1 MTWRSIT
8 EKARALAGLI
18 ALTGCQSIPE
28 ASLEQADVLIMRGQI
43 FDGTGNPAQSADI
56 AIRDDKIIFVGS
68 EGHRRFQ
75 VDTVIDAIGLVVAPG
90 FIDPH
95 THAGSDLASEDDS
108 RRANLAFA
116 FQGVTTVVVGND
128 GHGSTRVR
136 EMAEKANNQGIGTNV
151 AYLAGFGYLRKQ
163 VIGNI
168 DRAPTK
174 VELERMK
181 TAMTG
186 AMCEGAYGL
195 SAGLYYTPQNF
206 AKTDEVITL
215 AKVAAR
221 FGGYYDTHM
230 RDESTYNI
238 GVAGALREAIEISRQ
253 SGAPLHVSHIK
264 ALGPAVWGHS
274 ARMITL
280 IEDARAEGMKI
291 TADQYP
297 WTASGTRISN
307 ALMPRWSL
315 SGGLEGLRTR
325 LKSAETRKKIQS
337 EIVQNLERRGGAS
350 RLLITA
356 GLGEAEVTVGKNLAE
371 IADAQGID
379 PVLAAVRIVEKGD
392 ARVASFNM
400 NPDDIKAFA
409 QRNWVV
415 TGSDGSTGHPR
426 KYASFPKAY
435 QDFVVRDQLLSLA
448 QFIRRSSGQ
457 TADIT
462 GLKDRG
468 YLKAGMVADIVLFD
482 PKKFSPRATY
492 QLPTELTAGVVHL
505 FVNGVRLIENGEYRG
520 ALPGQPLLKDNQ
532 C

>member
-1 MTWRSIT
+1 MKWSSIIGET
-8 EKARALAGLI
+8 LALSGLI
-18 ALTGCQSIPE
+18 ALTGCQLIPDTRL
-28 ASLEQADVLIMRGQI
+28 AQADVLITGGQL
-43 FDGTGNPAQSADI
+43 FDGTGSPAQSADV
-56 AIRDDKIIFVGS
+56 AIRNDKIIFVGS
-68 EGHRRFQ
+68 DARLKYTAETR
-75 VDTVIDAIGLVVAPG
+75 IDATGLVVAPG

-95 THAGSDLASEDDS
+95 THAGSDLGSEDAK

-128 GHGSTRVR
+128 GHGSTKIR
-136 EMAEKANNQGIGTNV
+136 ETAEEARRQGIGTNV
-151 AYLAGFGYLRKQ
+151 AYLAGFGHLRKE
-163 VIGNI
+163 VIGDL
-168 DRAPTK
+168 DRAPTTS
-174 VELERMK
+174 ELEQMK
-181 TAMTG
+181 TAITA

-206 AKTDEVITL
+206 AKTEEVIAL
-215 AKVAAR
+215 AKIAAR
-221 FGGYYDTHM
+221 FDGYYDTHM

-274 ARMITL
+274 ARMINL
-280 IEDARAEGMKI
+280 IEDARAEGMNV

-307 ALMPRWSL
+307 ALMPRWAL
-315 SGGLEGLRTR
+315 SGGLEGLRAR
-325 LKSAETRKKIQS
+325 LESPETRKKIKS

-350 RLLITA
+350 SLLITSR
-356 GLGEAEVTVGKNLAE
+356 LGEADVTAGQSLAE
-371 IADAQGID
+371 IAEAQGID

-409 QRNWVV
+409 QRAWVV

-435 QDFVVRDQLLSLA
+435 QDFVVRDELLSLA

-457 TADIT
+457 TADII
-462 GLKDRG
+462 GFKDRG
-468 YLKAGMVADIVLFD
+468 YLKTGMAADIVLFD

-492 QLPTELTAGVVHL
+492 QLPTELSAGVVYL
-505 FVNGVRLIENGEYRG
+505 LVNGALVIQNSQYSGS
-520 ALPGQPLLKDNQ
+520 LPGQPLLKESQ

>member
-1 MTWRSIT
+1 MKWSSIIGT
-8 EKARALAGLI
+8 TLALSGLI
-18 ALTGCQSIPE
+18 ALAGCQSIPDTRL
-28 ASLEQADVLIMRGQI
+28 AQADVLITGGQL
-43 FDGTGNPAQSADI
+43 FDGTGSPAQSADV
-56 AIRDDKIIFVGS
+56 AIRNDKVIFVGPDARLKYTA
-68 EGHRRFQ
+68 ETR
-75 VDTVIDAIGLVVAPG
+75 IDATGLVVAPG

-95 THAGSDLASEDDS
+95 THAGSDLGSEDAK

-128 GHGSTRVR
+128 GHGSTKIR
-136 EMAEKANNQGIGTNV
+136 EMAEDARQQGIGTNV
-151 AYLAGFGYLRKQ
+151 AYLAGFGHLRKE
-163 VIGNI
+163 VIGDL
-168 DRAPTK
+168 DRAPTTG
-174 VELERMK
+174 ELEQMR
-181 TAMTG
+181 TAITT
-186 AMCEGAYGL
+186 AMCEGALGL

-206 AKTDEVITL
+206 AKTEEVVAL
-215 AKVAAR
+215 AKIAAR

-253 SGAPLHVSHIK
+253 SGAALQVSHIK

-274 ARMITL
+274 TRMIAL
-280 IEDARAEGMKI
+280 IEDAHAEGIKI

-307 ALMPRWSL
+307 ALMPRWAL
-315 SGGLEGLRTR
+315 SGGLEGLRER
-325 LKSAETRKKIQS
+325 LKSIETRSKIEA
-337 EIVQNLERRGGAS
+337 EIVKNLERRGGAS

-356 GLGEAEVTVGKNLAE
+356 GLGEADVTVGQNLAE
-371 IADAQGID
+371 VADAQGIE

-409 QRNWVV
+409 RRDWVV

-435 QDFVVRDQLLSLA
+435 QDFVVRDKLFSLG

-462 GLKDRG
+462 GLGDRG
-468 YLKAGMVADIVLFD
+468 YLKAGMAADIVLFD
-482 PKKFSPRATY
+482 PKKFLPRATY
-492 QLPTELTAGVVHL
+492 ELPTELSAGVAYL
-505 FVNGVRLIENGEYRG
+505 LVNGALVIENGQYSG
-520 ALPGQPLLKDNQ
+520 ALPGRPLLKDNQ

>member
-1 MTWRSIT
+1 MKWSSIIGKT
-8 EKARALAGLI
+8 LALSGLI
-18 ALTGCQSIPE
+18 ALTGCQLIPDTRL
-28 ASLEQADVLIMRGQI
+28 AQADVLITGGQL
-43 FDGTGNPAQSADI
+43 FDGTGSPAQSADV
-56 AIRDDKIIFVGS
+56 AIRNDKIIFVGS
-68 EGHRRFQ
+68 DARLKYTAETR
-75 VDTVIDAIGLVVAPG
+75 IDATGLVVAPG

-95 THAGSDLASEDDS
+95 THAGSDLDSEDAT

-128 GHGSTRVR
+128 GHGSTEVR
-136 EMAEKANNQGIGTNV
+136 DMADNARRQGIGTNV

-163 VIGNI
+163 AIGNI
-168 DRAPTK
+168 DRAPTDD
-174 VELERMK
+174 ELERMK
-181 TAMTG
+181 TAMAG
-186 AMCEGAYGL
+186 AMCDGAYGL

-206 AKTDEVITL
+206 AATDEVIAL
-215 AKVAAR
+215 AKIAAR
-221 FGGYYDTHM
+221 FDGYYDTHM

-274 ARMITL
+274 ARMISL
-280 IEDARAEGMKI
+280 IENARAEGMKV

-307 ALMPRWSL
+307 ALMPRWAL
-315 SGGLEGLRTR
+315 SGGLEGLRAR
-325 LKSAETRKKIQS
+325 LESPETRKKIKS

-350 RLLITA
+350 RLLITSR
-356 GLGEAEVTVGKNLAE
+356 LGEADVTAGQSLAE
-371 IADAQGID
+371 IAEAQGID

-400 NPDDIKAFA
+400 NSDDIKAFA
-409 QRNWVV
+409 QRAWVV

-435 QDFVVRDQLLSLA
+435 QDFVVGDELLSLA

-457 TADIT
+457 TADII
-462 GLKDRG
+462 GFKDRG
-468 YLKAGMVADIVLFD
+468 YLKTGMAADIVLFD

-492 QLPTELTAGVVHL
+492 QLPTELSAGVVYL
-505 FVNGVRLIENGEYRG
+505 LVNGALVIQNSQYSGS
-520 ALPGQPLLKDNQ
+520 LPGQPLLKESQ